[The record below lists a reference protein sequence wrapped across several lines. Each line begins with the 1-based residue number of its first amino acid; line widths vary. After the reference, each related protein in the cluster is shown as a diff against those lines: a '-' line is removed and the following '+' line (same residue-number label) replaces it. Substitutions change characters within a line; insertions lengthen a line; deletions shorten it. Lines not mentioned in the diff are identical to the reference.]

1 MSQKV
6 YFDESGFTGTNLLNQ
21 DQTVFTYAA
30 VGLDNQNANELINII
45 RTNYPTQAQELK
57 FKNYSKSSKCED
69 FCLFVINLLKDCAGV
84 IVFDKKFALC
94 AKFFEYMFEPV
105 IAKFNSY
112 FYAANFHLFIT
123 YRIYNLLGNL
133 QQTPLLVNFENV
145 MTQDN
150 KYLEFQNF
158 VSDISPKLSIQRK
171 SKRTFEENVYTFI
184 SLNRRL
190 IEQELKDL
198 SGNTPTDKYTLD
210 LTTTAFLN
218 LCGFM
223 SEKFGEVEPVYDDS
237 KMMDAHKK
245 IFDGFV
251 GRKIEFETPVFNRKF
266 KVFISKELVAA
277 NSKLEPAIQLADL
290 LAGITSYAYSRQNDK
305 ITDALVENNF
315 VASAV
320 IPRTTEMQIVN
331 LYPKDYEKILDILV
345 KRSIANKP
353 LFYEEIY
360 RLLWVLSKSC
370 NEILKLH
377 NERINKLSMSQTS

>member
-69 FCLFVINLLKDCAGV
+69 FCLFVINLLKDYAGV

-105 IAKFNSY
+105 IAEFNSH

-123 YRIYNLLGNL
+123 YRIYDLLGNL
-133 QQTPLLVNFENV
+133 QQTPLLANFENV

-158 VSDISPKLSIQRK
+158 VSDIFPKLSIQRK

-237 KMMDAHKK
+237 KMMDAHKN

-251 GRKIEFETPVFNRKF
+251 GREIEFQVPSFDRKF
-266 KVFISKELVAA
+266 KVHITKELVSA

-290 LAGITSYAYSRQNDK
+290 LAGITSYAYSNANQVIIDSL
-305 ITDALVENNF
+305 IENGLI
-315 VASAV
+315 ASAI
-320 IPRTTEMQIVN
+320 IPRTIEMDIIN
-331 LYPKDYEKILDILV
+331 LFPNEYEEILNILV
-345 KRSIANKP
+345 KRSVANKQ
-353 LFYEEIY
+353 LFDENLRIK
-360 RLLWVLSKSC
+360 LWVLAESC
-370 NEILKLH
+370 KEILKRH
-377 NERINKLSMSQTS
+377 KEKLTENIMSQIS

>member
-1 MSQKV
+1 MSPKI

-21 DQTVFTYAA
+21 NQTVFTYSA
-30 VGLDNQNANELINII
+30 VGLDNKKAEELINTIK
-45 RTNYPTQAQELK
+45 TNYPTQAQELK

-69 FCLFVINLLKDCAGV
+69 FCLFVINLLKDYSGV
-84 IVFDKKFALC
+84 VVFDKKFALC

-105 IAKFNSY
+105 IANVNSY

-123 YRIYNLLGNL
+123 YKIYDLLGNL
-133 QQTPLLVNFENV
+133 QKTPLLANFENV

-158 VSDISPKLSIQRK
+158 ANNILPKLSIQRK

-184 SLNRRL
+184 SLNKRL
-190 IEQELKDL
+190 IERELQDL

-210 LTTTAFLN
+210 LTTTAFLS

-223 SEKFGEVEPVYDDS
+223 TEKFGKVEPVYDYS
-237 KMMDAHKK
+237 KMMDAHKD

-266 KVFISKELVAA
+266 KVFITKELMAA

-290 LAGITSYAYSRQNDK
+290 LAGITSYAYSRQNSK
-305 ITDALVENNF
+305 VIEALVNNNLI
-315 VASAV
+315 ASAV
-320 IPRTTEMQIVN
+320 IPRTIEMQIVN
-331 LYPKDYEKILDILV
+331 LYPKEYEKILNMLV
-345 KRSIANKP
+345 KRSIANKS
-353 LFYEEIY
+353 LFDYEMHRI
-360 RLLWVLSKSC
+360 LWVLSESC
-370 NEILKLH
+370 KEVLKIH
-377 NERINKLSMSQTS
+377 NARIEENIMSQIS

>member
-30 VGLDNQNANELINII
+30 IGLDNKKAGELINII
-45 RTNYPTQAQELK
+45 RANYPTQAQELK
-57 FKNYSKSSKCED
+57 FKNYSKSSKCEE
-69 FCLFVINLLKDCAGV
+69 FCLFVIDLLKDYAGV
-84 IVFDKKFALC
+84 VVFDKKFALC

-105 IAKFNSY
+105 IANFNSY

-133 QQTPLLVNFENV
+133 KQTPLLANFENV
-145 MTQDN
+145 MTHDN

-158 VSDISPKLSIQRK
+158 ASDLSPKLSIQRK
-171 SKRTFEENVYTFI
+171 SKRTFEENIYTFI
-184 SLNRRL
+184 SLNRSL
-190 IEQELKDL
+190 IEQELQDL

-210 LTTTAFLN
+210 LTTTAFLS
-218 LCGFM
+218 LCGFIT
-223 SEKFGEVEPVYDDS
+223 EKFGEVEPVYDDS
-237 KMMDAHKK
+237 KMMDAHKE

-266 KVFISKELVAA
+266 KVFISKKLMSA
-277 NSKLEPAIQLADL
+277 NSKLESAIQLADL
-290 LAGITSYAYSRQNDK
+290 LAGITSYAYSRQNNK
-305 ITDALVENNF
+305 ITDALVENNL
-315 VASAV
+315 VSSAV

-331 LYPKDYEKILDILV
+331 LYPKEYEKILDILV

-360 RLLWVLSKSC
+360 HLLWVLSKSC
-370 NEILKLH
+370 NEVLRLH
-377 NERINKLSMSQTS
+377 NERINKLTKSQTS